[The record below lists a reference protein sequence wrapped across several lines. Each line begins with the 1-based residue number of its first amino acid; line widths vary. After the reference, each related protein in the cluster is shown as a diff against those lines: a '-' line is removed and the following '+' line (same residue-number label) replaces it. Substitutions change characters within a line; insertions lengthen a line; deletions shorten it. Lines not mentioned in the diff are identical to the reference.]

1 MRICILHPSGRGGI
15 RRFLFDMP
23 KSGVKIISEE
33 IGSGAELKKGD
44 RVRVL
49 YDIQL
54 NKGDYLAKGQESV
67 FVIGDREMIAGFR
80 YGLEGIRVGGKRKF
94 RASPHLCYC
103 DLKLERIPKKAVLI
117 FNVKEIE
124 GLPST

>member
-1 MRICILHPSGRGGI
+1 
-15 RRFLFDMP
+15 MP